1 MSRTRTFVAVIIA
14 LAITCGVL
22 AIGWVGSAR
31 ERDAYVGTLE
41 SNYQR
46 SFGELVSNV
55 NDVEIT
61 LSKALVSKDVQ
72 KQQQC
77 YQKINQQC
85 TICANNLSHL
95 PINHQSIVETTTF
108 VNKLGGYS
116 YYLSQKLKSGQ
127 TMSEQDLQSVGELY
141 NWCLYVQ
148 AVIND
153 YANNLDG
160 SFNITQMT
168 GNGNFDSSFDKMFA
182 SSSQTGMDFPTL
194 IYDGPFSESVSDRQY
209 IALTGEEVSV
219 EQAESVI
226 RNAFKEYKISN
237 LKYNGEIK
245 ATFDGYSFSFDTTHR
260 TYYVQIAKKGGF
272 LMSASSTGILGKSNL
287 NLDNAEI
294 EAEKFAKN
302 LGFDNM
308 KSVWSSVI
316 GGVAYVNLTV
326 VKNNVIIYPDM
337 IKAKVSL
344 DSGSIIGWEAL
355 SYAQNH
361 LDRNDFE
368 FVVSEENARKMVD
381 SNLSILSIKKC
392 IVPVE
397 YQNEQLCY
405 EYKCT
410 YNNYIY
416 YVYISGKTGMEV
428 EILRVIKTS
437 NGDMLQ

>member
-1 MSRTRTFVAVIIA
+1 MSRTRTFVAVVVA
-14 LAITCGVL
+14 LVVTCGVL
-22 AIGWVGSAR
+22 AVGWVGSAR
-31 ERDAYVGTLE
+31 QRDAYVSTLE

-72 KQQQC
+72 KQQEC

-127 TMSEQDLQSVGELY
+127 QMSEQDLQSVGELY

-148 AVIND
+148 AVVND
-153 YANNLDG
+153 YANNLDEN
-160 SFNITQMT
+160 FNITQIT
-168 GNGNFDSSFDKMFA
+168 ANGNFDNSFDKMFA

-194 IYDGPFSESVSDRQY
+194 IYDGPFSESVSDREY
-209 IALTGEEVSV
+209 IALTGKDVSV
-219 EQAESVI
+219 DEAKQIIKSAFAEYSV
-226 RNAFKEYKISN
+226 SN
-237 LKYNGEIK
+237 LKYNGEIN
-245 ATFDGYSFSFDTTHR
+245 ATFAGYSFSFETKHR
-260 TYYVQIAKKGGF
+260 TYFVQIAKKGGF
-272 LMSASSTGILGKSNL
+272 MMSVSSTGTLGKSVL
-287 NLDNAEI
+287 SLDDAEN

-302 LGFDNM
+302 LEFKNL

-326 VKNNVIIYPDM
+326 TKNNVIIYPDM
-337 IKAKVSL
+337 VKVKVSL
-344 DSGSIIGWEAL
+344 DTGSVIGWEAL

-361 LDRNDFE
+361 LERNDFE
-368 FVVSEENARKMVD
+368 FLVTEQDARKMVD
-381 SNLSILSIKKC
+381 ENLSILSIKKC

-437 NGDMLQ
+437 NGDLLQ

>member
-1 MSRTRTFVAVIIA
+1 MSKTRTFVAVIIA
-14 LAITCGVL
+14 LVVTCGVL
-22 AIGWVGSAR
+22 AIGWMGSVR
-31 ERDAYVGTLE
+31 EKNAYVGTLE

-46 SFGELVSNV
+46 SFGELVANV

-61 LSKALVSKDVQ
+61 LSKALVSKDTQ
-72 KQQQC
+72 KQQEC

-95 PINHQSIVETTTF
+95 PVNHQSIVETTTF

-116 YYLSQKLKSGQ
+116 YYLSQKLKNGQ
-127 TMSEQDLQSVGELY
+127 TMSEQDLQSIGELY

-148 AVIND
+148 AVVND
-153 YANNLDG
+153 YASNLDNN
-160 SFNITQMT
+160 FNITQT
-168 GNGNFDSSFDKMFA
+168 TANGNYDSSFDKMFA

-194 IYDGPFSESVSDRQY
+194 IYDGPFSESVSSKQY
-209 IALTGEEVSV
+209 AALTGSDVSSEEAG
-219 EQAESVI
+219 QI
-226 RNAFKEYKISN
+226 LKNAFREYKVSN

-245 ATFDGYSFSFDTTHR
+245 ASFEGYSFSFDTTHR
-260 TYYVQIAKKGGF
+260 TYYAQIAKKGGF
-272 LMSASSTGILGKSNL
+272 IMSVSSTGTLSKSVL
-287 NLDNAEI
+287 SLANAEV

-302 LGFDNM
+302 LGFENM
-308 KSVWSSVI
+308 GAVWSTVI

-326 VKNNVIIYPDM
+326 LQNNVIIYPDM

-344 DSGSIIGWEAL
+344 DTGSIIGWEAL

-361 LDRNDFE
+361 LDRNDFAFE
-368 FVVSEENARKMVD
+368 ISEQQARQMVD
-381 SNLSILSIKKC
+381 GSLTILSIKKC

-397 YQNEQLCY
+397 YGSEQLCY
-405 EYKCT
+405 EYKCS
-410 YNNYIY
+410 YNSYTY
-416 YVYISGKTGMEV
+416 YVYISGKTGLEV

>member
-1 MSRTRTFVAVIIA
+1 MNRTRTFVAAIIA
-14 LAITCGVL
+14 LVVTCGIL
-22 AIGWVGSAR
+22 AIGWAGSAR

-61 LSKALVSKDVQ
+61 LSKALVSKDTQ
-72 KQQQC
+72 KQQEC

-95 PINHQSIVETTTF
+95 PVNHQSIVETTTF

-116 YYLSQKLKSGQ
+116 YYLSQKLKSGES
-127 TMSEQDLQSVGELY
+127 MSAQDLQSVGELY

-148 AVIND
+148 AVVND
-153 YANNLDG
+153 YANNLDQNF
-160 SFNITQMT
+160 SITQT
-168 GNGNFDSSFDKMFA
+168 TANGNYDSSFDKMFA

-194 IYDGPFSESVSDRQY
+194 IYDGPFSESVSSKQY
-209 IALTGEEVSV
+209 AALTGNDVSV
-219 EQAESVI
+219 EEAMQI
-226 RNAFKEYKISN
+226 LKNAFREYRVSN
-237 LKYNGEIK
+237 LKHNGDIK
-245 ATFDGYSFSFDTTHR
+245 ASFDGYSFSFDTTNR
-260 TYYVQIAKKGGF
+260 TYFAQVAKKGGF
-272 LMSASSTGILGKSNL
+272 VMSVSSTGNL
-287 NLDNAEI
+287 SKAVLSLSNAET
-294 EAEKFAKN
+294 EAEKFAKD
-302 LGFDNM
+302 LGFDDM
-308 KSVWSSVI
+308 KSVWSTTI
-316 GGVAYVNLTV
+316 GGVAYVNLCV

-344 DSGSIIGWEAL
+344 DTGSIIGWEAL

-361 LDRNDFE
+361 LDRNDFIFE
-368 FVVSEENARKMVD
+368 ITEQQARQMVD
-381 SNLSILSIKKC
+381 GSLAIISIKKC

-397 YQNEQLCY
+397 YGTEQLCY

-410 YNNYIY
+410 YNNYTY
-416 YVYISGKTGMEV
+416 YVYISGKTGQEV

-437 NGDMLQ
+437 NGNMLQ